1 MLLLNPPQS
10 DVIDVI
16 LLKLNVQSFV
26 MDSNNESLELAFIYE
41 KEM

>member
-1 MLLLNPPQS
+1 MLLLNPSQS

-16 LLKLNVQSFV
+16 LLILNVQSFV
-26 MDSNNESLELAFIYE
+26 MDSNNESLELPFIYE